1 MKRLAVLTALLC
13 GTAVAA
19 QPGPPVRGLTNVP
32 AVARAYDAILDADF
46 LNVPVRLQE
55 ACGAAPDEACLVL
68 AAVSVLWEIQL
79 DPESRVHDARFT
91 GAVAEAIAACAA
103 WAEREPRRAEAWF
116 YLGAA
121 YGARAQWRVLRRER
135 LAAARDGKRIKEALE
150 QAQALDPA
158 LDDAAFGIGMYRY
171 YAAVA
176 PAALRMLRWLLLL
189 PGGDRQAGL
198 LQMTEAR
205 EHGVLVRG
213 EADFQLHLI
222 YLWYEDRPHDALA
235 LVRGLQARYPGNPLF
250 HHLEAE
256 IHDVYFHD
264 PAASYAASARL
275 LSLADRREV
284 HDPGLASVYARL
296 NMADQLGQLGETD
309 RARSLLTTLIAE
321 RPARPHGALSRAR
334 EKREELGRAGGT
346 GGTKNEG
353 RRTKN

>member
-1 MKRLAVLTALLC
+1 MNRLAALTGLLC
-13 GTAVAA
+13 CALGVT
-19 QPGPPVRGLTNVP
+19 QPGPPPGGLTSVP
-32 AVARAYDAILDADF
+32 AIARAYDAILDADF
-46 LNVPVRLQE
+46 LNVPGRLQE
-55 ACGAAPDEACLVL
+55 ACGAAPAEACQVL

-79 DPESRVHDARFT
+79 DPDNRVHDARFT
-91 GAVAEAIAACAA
+91 TAVEDAVVASAA
-103 WAEREPRRAEAWF
+103 WVEREPRRAEAWF

-121 YGARAQWRVLRRER
+121 YGARAQWRVLRHER

-150 QAQALDPA
+150 QAQRLDPA

-213 EADFQLHLI
+213 EADYQLHLI

-250 HHLEAE
+250 HHREAE

-264 PAASYAASARL
+264 PAASFAASARL
-275 LSLADRREV
+275 LALADRREV
-284 HDPGLASVYARL
+284 HDPNLASVYARL
-296 NMADQLGQLGETD
+296 NMADQLAQLGDID
-309 RARSLLTTLIAE
+309 RARALLTTLIAE
-321 RPARPHGALSRAR
+321 RPARPHGALARAR
-334 EKREELGRAGGT
+334 EQREKLGD
-346 GGTKNEG
+346 
-353 RRTKN
+353 RRTKDEQQRPKT